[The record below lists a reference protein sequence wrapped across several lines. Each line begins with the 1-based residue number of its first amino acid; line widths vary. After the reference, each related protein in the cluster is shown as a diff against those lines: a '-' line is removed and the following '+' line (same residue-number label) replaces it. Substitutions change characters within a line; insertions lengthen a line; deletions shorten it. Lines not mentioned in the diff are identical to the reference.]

1 MLTVYGMDEKIGPL
15 SIKVD
20 DPYEIQIFGDKIVDQ
35 VGNEVQKLLDN
46 AYKTAQ
52 KILLENM
59 DILDI
64 VAQTLIEKEK
74 ITSEEFEEFFR

>member
-1 MLTVYGMDEKIGPL
+1 M
-15 SIKVD
+15 
-20 DPYEIQIFGDKIVDQ
+20 DQ
-35 VGNEVQKLLDN
+35 VGNEVQKLLDD

-59 DILDI
+59 DILDR